1 MKIICAG
8 CGGDLLSQTALKAAE
23 KADIVAAPRRL
34 LESVSLPG
42 NAAKCVLDAKFI
54 ADLPRFFREND
65 SKTILF
71 LASGDPLYHGIGG
84 TLRRLLPGEKIL
96 FYPAPTAFQQFFAA
110 IGQPWEGA
118 ELFSLHAKE
127 EELPFRRIL
136 RSRLC
141 AVYGD
146 AARPAKVIAQELI
159 ALWPPCANRAA
170 AAGCD
175 LGTPGEFVMQGRLEE
190 IAGCEKAAASL
201 SVLALLPGGPGEV
214 PQFPLGLPD
223 DSYTHFKNM
232 ITHPEI
238 RAVVLSK
245 LRLGPGVMWDLGAGS
260 GSVGLEAALLCPG
273 LTVCA
278 VEKNKERF
286 AQLRE
291 NLRREGVGNIKAFFG
306 EGETLLDTLP
316 APDRVFIGGG
326 GSALLEASFA
336 RLKPG
341 GLLVMTGVMLDTLAL
356 MESFLPEC
364 RSEFLQIGISRSRE
378 ISPGKLMLAAENPV
392 AVAVWRK
399 GEA

>member
-8 CGGDLLSQTALKAAE
+8 CCGDLLSQAALKAAE

-34 LESVSLPG
+34 LGSAALPG

-146 AARPAKVIAQELI
+146 AARQSDRPGADRPLAPLREPGRRRRVRPGNSGGVRHAG
-159 ALWPPCANRAA
+159 
-170 AAGCD
+170 AAGRD
-175 LGTPGEFVMQGRLEE
+175 RRL
-190 IAGCEKAAASL
+190 
-201 SVLALLPGGPGEV
+201 
-214 PQFPLGLPD
+214 
-223 DSYTHFKNM
+223 
-232 ITHPEI
+232 
-238 RAVVLSK
+238 
-245 LRLGPGVMWDLGAGS
+245 
-260 GSVGLEAALLCPG
+260 
-273 LTVCA
+273 
-278 VEKNKERF
+278 
-286 AQLRE
+286 
-291 NLRREGVGNIKAFFG
+291 
-306 EGETLLDTLP
+306 
-316 APDRVFIGGG
+316 
-326 GSALLEASFA
+326 
-336 RLKPG
+336 
-341 GLLVMTGVMLDTLAL
+341 
-356 MESFLPEC
+356 
-364 RSEFLQIGISRSRE
+364 
-378 ISPGKLMLAAENPV
+378 
-392 AVAVWRK
+392 
-399 GEA
+399 

>member
-1 MKIICAG
+1 MNIICAG
-8 CGGDLLSQTALKAAE
+8 CCGDLLSQAASAAAE
-23 KADIVAAPRRL
+23 KADIIAAPRRL

-42 NAAKCVLDAKFI
+42 KAEKRFLDAKFI
-54 ADLPRFFREND
+54 ADLPRFFRENS
-65 SKTILF
+65 SKTVLF

-84 TLRRLLPGEKIL
+84 TLRRLFPGEKIL

-118 ELFSLHAKE
+118 ELFSLHAQKT
-127 EELPFRRIL
+127 ELPFRRIL

-159 ALWPPCANRAA
+159 ALCPPCAKRAA

-175 LGTPGEFVMQGRLEE
+175 LGTAGEFIVRGLLED
-190 IAGCEKAAASL
+190 IAGCEEAAASL
-201 SVLALLPGGPGEV
+201 SVLALLPDDAAAL

-245 LRLGPGVMWDLGAGS
+245 LRLCPGVMWDLGAGS

-273 LTVCA
+273 LTVRA
-278 VEKNKERF
+278 VEKIEERF
-286 AQLRE
+286 AQLQD
-291 NLRREGVGNIKAFFG
+291 NIRREGVGNVEAFFG
-306 EGETLLDTLP
+306 EGETLLGSLP

-326 GSALLEASFA
+326 GSALLEASFD

-341 GLLVMTGVMLDTLAL
+341 GVLVMTGVMLDTLVL
-356 MESFLPEC
+356 MESFRPEL
-364 RSEFLQIGISRSRE
+364 RSEFLQIDISRSRE
-378 ISPGKLMLAAENPV
+378 ISPGKLMLAADNPV

-399 GEA
+399 GGA

>member
-1 MKIICAG
+1 M
-8 CGGDLLSQTALKAAE
+8 
-23 KADIVAAPRRL
+23 
-34 LESVSLPG
+34 
-42 NAAKCVLDAKFI
+42 
-54 ADLPRFFREND
+54 
-65 SKTILF
+65 
-71 LASGDPLYHGIGG
+71 
-84 TLRRLLPGEKIL
+84 
-96 FYPAPTAFQQFFAA
+96 
-110 IGQPWEGA
+110 
-118 ELFSLHAKE
+118 
-127 EELPFRRIL
+127 
-136 RSRLC
+136 
-141 AVYGD
+141 
-146 AARPAKVIAQELI
+146 
-159 ALWPPCANRAA
+159 
-170 AAGCD
+170 
-175 LGTPGEFVMQGRLEE
+175 
-190 IAGCEKAAASL
+190 
-201 SVLALLPGGPGEV
+201 LALLPDDAGVV

-278 VEKNKERF
+278 VEKNEERF

-291 NLRREGVGNIKAFFG
+291 NLRREGVGNIEAFAG
-306 EGETLLDTLP
+306 EGEKLLDTLP

-356 MESFLPEC
+356 MESFLPEH

>member
-1 MKIICAG
+1 MNIICAG
-8 CGGDLLSQTALKAAE
+8 CCGNLLSQAALAAAE
-23 KADIVAAPRRL
+23 KADIIAAPRRL
-34 LESVSLPG
+34 LGSVSLPG
-42 NAAKCVLDAKFI
+42 KAEKRFLDAKFI
-54 ADLPRFFREND
+54 AGLPGFFREN
-65 SKTILF
+65 SAKTILF

-96 FYPAPTAFQQFFAA
+96 FFPAPTAFQQFFAA
-110 IGQPWEGA
+110 IGQVWEGA
-118 ELFSLHAKE
+118 ELFSLHAKGG
-127 EELPFRRIL
+127 ELPFRQIL

-159 ALWPPCANRAA
+159 ALWPPCAKRAA
-170 AAGCD
+170 AVGCD
-175 LGTPGEFVMQGRLEE
+175 LGTPEEFVMQGGLED

-201 SVLALLPGGPGEV
+201 SVLALLPGDAGVV

-223 DSYTHFKNM
+223 DSYDHFKNM

-245 LRLGPGVMWDLGAGS
+245 LRLVPGVMWDLGAGS

-278 VEKNKERF
+278 VEKNEERF
-286 AQLRE
+286 VQLQ
-291 NLRREGVGNIKAFFG
+291 NNIRREGVDNIEAFAG
-306 EGETLLDTLP
+306 EGETLLDKLP

-326 GSALLEASFA
+326 GRTLLEASFA

-356 MESFLPEC
+356 MESFLPEL

-399 GEA
+399 VEA